1 MTDVFK
7 LGFIGGGLNSAVGTT
22 HFIASQMDG
31 HFKVEA
37 GCFSRNPDINRQ
49 TAERWGI
56 SPERNYASFSELL
69 DQETDSLDAIV
80 ILTPTPNHFEPVT
93 QALKKG
99 YAVICEK
106 SLTSTISDA
115 INIQEVQKAHNGFL
129 AVTYNYT
136 GYPMLRELKYQIENN
151 QLGVIQQIHIE
162 MPQEGYSRLNRDGE
176 PMVPQKWRLHDAELP
191 TLSLDLGGHV
201 HNIIDFLS
209 GQNPQQLVAL
219 HSSQGRFSQVV
230 DNLICIAEYSG
241 GLSCHIWYSKS
252 ALGYRNGLR
261 VRVFGEQGA
270 AEWHQMEPEYLI
282 CHDNKGHKTILD
294 RASVD
299 VGVAHLSR
307 YNRFKSGH
315 PAGFLEAF
323 GNLYWDLAD
332 SLQLFQQTGVQ
343 QTTEYVFETHHALE
357 GLVMF
362 DAMTQSSE
370 SKQWVPIEYP
380 GVKK

>member
-1 MTDVFK
+1 MTDIFK

-56 SPERNYASFSELL
+56 SPERKYSSFTDLL
-69 DQETDSLDAIV
+69 DQETGSLDAIV
-80 ILTPTPNHFEPVT
+80 VLTPTPDHVEPVT

-106 SLTSTISDA
+106 SLTSITADALTI
-115 INIQEVQKAHNGFL
+115 QGVQKTHNGFL

-151 QLGVIQQIHIE
+151 QFGLIQQIHIE
-162 MPQEGYSRLNRDGE
+162 MPQEGYSRLNRDGN
-176 PMVPQKWRLHDAELP
+176 PMVPQQWRLHDAELP

-201 HNIIDFLS
+201 HNIVDFIS
-209 GQNPQQLVAL
+209 GEKPLELVAL
-219 HSSQGRFSQVV
+219 QSSQGRFSQVI
-230 DNLICIAEYSG
+230 DNSLCIARYSND
-241 GLSCHIWYSKS
+241 LTCNIWFSKS

-261 VRVFGEQGA
+261 IRVFGETGS
-270 AEWHQMEPEYLI
+270 AEWHQMEPEFLI
-282 CHDNKGHKTILD
+282 CHDNRGHKMILD

-299 VGVAHLSR
+299 VGVAHLPR

-323 GNLYWDLAD
+323 GNLYCDIAD
-332 SLQLFQQTGVQ
+332 SLDIFKSTGSQ
-343 QTTEYVFETHHALE
+343 KACEYVFESHHALE
-357 GLVMF
+357 GLIMF
-362 DAMTQSSE
+362 DAMTYSS
-370 SKQWVPIEYP
+370 KNLTWTTINRTGQR
-380 GVKK
+380 